1 MVAEHRSQRGPPPA
15 VGRWRMRVPVAFST
29 ISIGE
34 MRGAVKPARGI
45 DDLARPLLGVVDQL
59 LKFFQG
65 WLALTNSIEGSAE
78 TSAIGAN
85 CRA

>member
-1 MVAEHRSQRGPPPA
+1 MAHAGAGRLEHDLDR
-15 VGRWRMRVPVAFST
+15 
-29 ISIGE
+29 E
-34 MRGAVKPARGI
+34 MRGAVEPARRI

-85 CRA
+85 CSRVKLGGRPNT